1 MDGPRVEATIIKS
14 WQRQHRGIIPQPKGR
29 AAAACKR
36 TQVVREGDGGEA
48 DDGAGRQ
55 LSVAHLQRELAKL
68 SDCTRLRE
76 LERTLR
82 AQCNWPQLQQSP
94 APTSRIR
101 TGRSPRDETI
111 PTTASATAAL
121 IALLIL
127 FCP

>member
-1 MDGPRVEATIIKS
+1 MSVNRYSITLP
-14 WQRQHRGIIPQPKGR
+14 GR
-29 AAAACKR
+29 R
-36 TQVVREGDGGEA
+36 PTMFSVVA
-48 DDGAGRQ
+48 
-55 LSVAHLQRELAKL
+55 
-68 SDCTRLRE
+68 
-76 LERTLR
+76 
-82 AQCNWPQLQQSP
+82 PIP